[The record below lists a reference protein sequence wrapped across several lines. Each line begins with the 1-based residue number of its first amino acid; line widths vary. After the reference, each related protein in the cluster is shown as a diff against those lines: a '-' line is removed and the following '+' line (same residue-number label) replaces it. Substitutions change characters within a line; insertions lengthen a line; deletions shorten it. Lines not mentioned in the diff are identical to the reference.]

1 MVIHDVINY
10 IHITNQCRKRREIQN
25 HAAAV
30 QIWLFLKL
38 NMNHYKSHSI
48 YKLDFNV
55 KMGYFEFKKVQLILG
70 VLQIRIL
77 CRNPKNRSKTSKSQL
92 TYYTNLKTYEIA
104 KKS

>member
-30 QIWLFLKL
+30 QIWLLLKL

-48 YKLDFNV
+48 YKLDFSV
-55 KMGYFEFKKVQLILG
+55 KMEHQWAILNFKKLQL
-70 VLQIRIL
+70 R
-77 CRNPKNRSKTSKSQL
+77 
-92 TYYTNLKTYEIA
+92 
-104 KKS
+104 

>member
-30 QIWLFLKL
+30 QIWLLLKL

-48 YKLDFNV
+48 HKLDFYV
-55 KMGYFEFKKVQLILG
+55 KMGYFEFKKGAINIG
-70 VLQIRIL
+70 DIT
-77 CRNPKNRSKTSKSQL
+77 NKNTM
-92 TYYTNLKTYEIA
+92 
-104 KKS
+104 